1 MIGVQ
6 IYIAYIEIDL
16 GVPMF
21 MLNEILKPT
30 AATTIKDIK
39 QKFVHGVHHYGQ
51 CCDSLYC
58 QIQVIKIV
66 LKSPNIFSIYL
77 RTLHITE
84 KSKDGLHFK
93 NTKSQIFS
101 FPHSIWFLGYHRRD
115 TYKRNQISIQI
126 LPAQPPQIWASS

>member
-58 QIQVIKIV
+58 IEI
-66 LKSPNIFSIYL
+66 NM
-77 RTLHITE
+77 
-84 KSKDGLHFK
+84 
-93 NTKSQIFS
+93 
-101 FPHSIWFLGYHRRD
+101 
-115 TYKRNQISIQI
+115 ISETMI
-126 LPAQPPQIWASS
+126 